1 MNINLLAQGLVA
13 DIMQATQTLLPGEP
27 GQEGADFEEMLLK
40 QSQAAKPQQ
49 TSRPKDKTP
58 AKEEPGK
65 PQNTGTKDQEIV
77 EEGQEVAAAL
87 VTSQPVVPIEL
98 VAAVEPVLVGKLE
111 APTLEQPVAPTAAW
125 PAGAP
130 TEEVPMAQP
139 QAAETAVQPQAQPAA
154 QSFQAQ
160 PQAQPEEGQAET
172 IALPESSP
180 EVAVQPE
187 SRTETAPVSR
197 HQANLSEEEQPE
209 EVQVTDTWTQEQQV
223 FQRETAAPIKVA
235 DNYEEAEPTDL
246 RLLDQVQNQI
256 SRAVQEGQ
264 SLVRLQLSPASLGQV
279 MVEITR
285 SADGT
290 LSIMMSAATEKT
302 ATLLQRHGGILQQFL
317 ADNLQGPVQVTVQQ
331 PEQPENANQFLNPD
345 GQNRQHQN
353 QQHQEKKQKGTTE
366 DFLQQLRLGLVGL
379 EET

>member
-65 PQNTGTKDQEIV
+65 PQNTGTKDQEIG

-197 HQANLSEEEQPE
+197 HQANLSEKEQPE

-264 SLVRLQLSPASLGQV
+264 SLVSLGQV

>member
-1 MNINLLAQGLVA
+1 M
-13 DIMQATQTLLPGEP
+13 
-27 GQEGADFEEMLLK
+27 
-40 QSQAAKPQQ
+40 
-49 TSRPKDKTP
+49 
-58 AKEEPGK
+58 
-65 PQNTGTKDQEIV
+65 
-77 EEGQEVAAAL
+77 
-87 VTSQPVVPIEL
+87 
-98 VAAVEPVLVGKLE
+98 
-111 APTLEQPVAPTAAW
+111 
-125 PAGAP
+125 
-130 TEEVPMAQP
+130 
-139 QAAETAVQPQAQPAA
+139 
-154 QSFQAQ
+154 
-160 PQAQPEEGQAET
+160 
-172 IALPESSP
+172 
-180 EVAVQPE
+180 
-187 SRTETAPVSR
+187 
-197 HQANLSEEEQPE
+197 
-209 EVQVTDTWTQEQQV
+209 QVTDTWTQEQQV